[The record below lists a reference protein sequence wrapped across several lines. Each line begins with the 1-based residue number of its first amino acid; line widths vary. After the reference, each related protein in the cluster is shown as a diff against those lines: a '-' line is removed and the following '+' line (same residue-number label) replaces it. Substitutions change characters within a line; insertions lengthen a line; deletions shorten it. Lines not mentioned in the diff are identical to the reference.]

1 MSQMFPNFVLA
12 GSNGIHVESQ
22 IPCIYLCIDLAIA
35 SNSLGTLLMRLSLG
49 HPVRY
54 QYMED
59 LLCLDT
65 CCPTGV
71 YKQWTGLLEWW
82 NSGMV
87 DWRVFVFVFIIC
99 HVVSTL

>member
-35 SNSLGTLLMRLSLG
+35 NNSLGTLLMRLSLG
-49 HPVRY
+49 HPVKY
-54 QYMED
+54 QYMKD

-65 CCPTGV
+65 CCPTGKPSYSSV
-71 YKQWTGLLEWW
+71 LDQVHSPCDGKNG
-82 NSGMV
+82 
-87 DWRVFVFVFIIC
+87 
-99 HVVSTL
+99 TLV